1 MTKIL
6 EEGQYILPDNMTIE
20 RTGKFVTIRPK
31 TNYIEGDRCMDCK
44 YFGQGQATYNGYT
57 TTICLKQPK
66 RREGLYHYVGT
77 RRFPCE
83 KFEKRRNNN
92 EE

>member
-6 EEGQYILPDNMTIE
+6 EEGQYVLPDNMTIE
-20 RTGKFVTIRPK
+20 RTGKYVTIRPK

-44 YFGQGQATYNGYT
+44 YFGHGQATYRGYT

-66 RREGLYHYVGT
+66 RRNGLYYHICD
-77 RRFPCE
+77 RMSPCAN
-83 KFEKRRNNN
+83 FEKK
-92 EE
+92 EEQK

>member
-6 EEGQYILPDNMTIE
+6 EEGQYVLPDNMTIE
-20 RTGKFVTIRPK
+20 RTGKYVTIRQK
-31 TNYIEGDRCMDCK
+31 TNYIKGDRCMDCK
-44 YFGQGQATYNGYT
+44 YFGHGRATYNGYT

-66 RREGLYHYVGT
+66 RRDGLYHYVGT

-83 KFEKRRNNN
+83 KFEKK
-92 EE
+92 EEQL

>member
-6 EEGQYILPDNMTIE
+6 EEGHYIIPDNMTIE
-20 RTGKFVTIRPK
+20 RTGKYVTIRPK

-44 YFGQGQATYNGYT
+44 FFGHGQATYKGYT

-66 RREGLYHYVGT
+66 RRDGLYYHIGD
-77 RRFPCE
+77 RMFPCAN
-83 KFEKRRNNN
+83 FEKK
-92 EE
+92 EEQQ